1 MSQEAIDT
9 PPYLS
14 DQKRSRN
21 ASARLHLWRRL
32 TQATFLGLLV
42 FVPMFGLFRI
52 DVATGAFVI
61 GSYQVWFSD
70 FPIIIGLWVFMASAL
85 VLTYSY
91 FGAVF
96 CGWLCPQ
103 GFLSELGTN
112 LMRRL
117 LGRRAD
123 LGVDGEAVKV
133 AERKKGV
140 GNWIK
145 LGFYFLAGS
154 MLVALIP
161 LLYFYPAE
169 VVWHFVTLTRDS
181 RMPLSIYWIY
191 FVFVVVVLIDAAL
204 IRHLMCK
211 YFCIYRIWQHSFKT
225 SETLSIGYD
234 AARSDDCIKCGYC
247 LSACAVDL
255 DPRDTELYS
264 GCTACG
270 ECIVACDK
278 LHERKEGSA
287 GLLSFVFPKSDA
299 VASNNKATILSRLRG
314 AIPAMA
320 VGAALFGFGLVHY
333 QSYHMSVGNIGGAG
347 TGMNTYVVHL
357 ANKRYRPA
365 DLHIVVKGLAKDGY
379 TLAQHQVHF
388 DSAGIKDVQLH
399 LNRDIIGLG
408 LHRFFVRV
416 RSTDGWSQTFPV
428 EYYAVGDGS

>member
-1 MSQEAIDT
+1 MRQEAIDT
-9 PPYLS
+9 SPYLS
-14 DQKRSRN
+14 DQKRPRN
-21 ASARLHLWRRL
+21 ASARLHLWRRMS
-32 TQATFLGLLV
+32 QATFLALLV

-70 FPIIIGLWVFMASAL
+70 FPIVIGLWVFMASAL

-123 LGVDGEAVKV
+123 LGVDGAAVKV

-154 MLVALIP
+154 MLVALVP
-161 LLYFYPAE
+161 LLYFYPAR
-169 VVWHFVTLTRDS
+169 VVWHFVTLTPDPA
-181 RMPLSIYWIY
+181 MPLSIYWIY

-204 IRHLMCK
+204 IRHLMCR

-225 SETLSIGYD
+225 SETLRIGYD
-234 AARSDDCIKCGYC
+234 AARSDECVKCGYC
-247 LSACAVDL
+247 LSACAVEL

-278 LHERKEGSA
+278 LHERKDGP
-287 GLLSFVFPKSDA
+287 GLLSFVFPKADDA
-299 VASNNKATILSRLRG
+299 VSSNKATILSRMRG
-314 AIPAMA
+314 ALPAMA
-320 VGAALFGFGLVHY
+320 VGAALFGFGLVNY
-333 QSYHMSVGNIGGAG
+333 QSYHMSVGNIGGLG

-365 DLHIVVKGLAKDGY
+365 DLHIVVQGLAKGGY
-379 TLAQHQVHF
+379 TLAQHEVHF
-388 DSAGIKDVQLH
+388 ASAGIKDVRLH

-408 LHRFFVRV
+408 LHRFSVRV
-416 RSTDGWSQTFPV
+416 WSTDGWSQTFPV
-428 EYYAVGDGS
+428 EYYAVGDG